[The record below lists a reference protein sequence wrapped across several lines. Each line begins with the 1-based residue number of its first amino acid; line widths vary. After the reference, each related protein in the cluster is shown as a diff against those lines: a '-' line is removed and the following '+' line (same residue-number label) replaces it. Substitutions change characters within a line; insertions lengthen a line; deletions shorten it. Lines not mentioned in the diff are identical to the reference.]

1 MTVQLTTGH
10 VARRMQRAGLTVGAT
25 CLDCDIV
32 ATAFARVAYGDRLV
46 TVTDDATPTRT
57 PNQPR
62 LDHDL
67 IRESRVLPLKLQ
79 IVSARTVRLRLG
91 RPTARTSDILLE
103 PEPPG
108 LPLSIQE
115 GDAIRVVAGGDLTV
129 TLEAD
134 PFALRIERPDGPPFT
149 LAGLDRNVF
158 GQPVTLPLAVID
170 GALAPS
176 STIGWTVSRSERL
189 YGLGERFAAFNQ
201 RGRNVALWA
210 TDAWGTT
217 TRSSYKGCP
226 IIFSS
231 ARYAVFAH
239 TIAPVQADLGATS
252 GSSCTMTVEDEGL
265 DLFIFLGP
273 DLKAILADYTALTG
287 RCPMPPRW
295 AFGLWAS
302 RCRYETRDEV
312 EKVVARLDK
321 EEIPV
326 DVVNLDPAWLRTPAL
341 NCDFEWDH
349 NAFPDPPG
357 MVRSLAEK
365 GVNVCLWE
373 VPYLAE
379 GTALHAEAQAKGYLL
394 HQADGEPVT
403 MIDGAFRP
411 DLRRG
416 IVDFTNPAA
425 AAWWKNLHAA
435 LLDMGIAAF
444 KTDFGEGVPADAQA
458 ANGLSG
464 RQLRNL
470 YPLLYN
476 RTVWEATAASHD
488 GAGFVWGRSGWAGS
502 QRYPAQWGGDPPAT
516 VEGFA
521 ASLRGGLNWAL
532 SAPGVW
538 THDIGGFFGPPPSP
552 GLYIRWAQCGLL
564 SPLAR
569 FHGTTPR
576 EPWHFGDEALRIF
589 REYAQLRYRLLPY
602 LFSVAWEAHRSGLPM
617 LRPLVLEFPHDRL
630 AWGIDDQYLLGGS
643 LLVSPVFSDQLKP
656 VAHSVYLPEG
666 EWVDFWSGELLN
678 GGRYVSRDVPLDQL
692 PLFVRR
698 GRLLP
703 MGPPMR
709 RVDDD
714 PLDPLTIRCAPSG
727 DTDLVLPE
735 ADGSTTRLALH
746 ATETSA
752 TFSVEGSVRRR
763 YSLELVGVPQQSRAT
778 LAGQQLPV
786 RVEQGIMSTLTPPIE
801 SGDIAVTW

>member
-10 VARRMQRAGLTVGAT
+10 VARRLQRADLTVDAT
-25 CLDCDIV
+25 CVECDVV
-32 ATAFARVAYGDRLV
+32 ATSFARIAYGDRLV
-46 TVTDDATPTRT
+46 TVTDDASFTRT
-57 PNQPR
+57 PNQPH

-67 IRESRVLPLKLQ
+67 IHESRILPLKLQ
-79 IVSARTVRLRLG
+79 VVSARTVRLRLG
-91 RPTARTSDILLE
+91 RLMAQTSEILLD
-103 PEPPG
+103 PEPAG
-108 LPLSIQE
+108 LPLSMQARE
-115 GDAIRVVAGGDLTV
+115 TVRVVTGGGLTV
-129 TLEAD
+129 TLNSD
-134 PFALRIERPDGPPFT
+134 PFSLRIERLDGPPFM

-158 GQPVTLPLAVID
+158 GQPVTLPLALID
-170 GALAPS
+170 GPLAPS
-176 STIGWTVSRSERL
+176 ATIGWTLSRAEHL
-189 YGLGERFAAFNQ
+189 YGLGEQFTAFNQ
-201 RGRNVALWA
+201 RGRSVELWA

-226 IIFSS
+226 IVLSS

-239 TIAPVQADLGATS
+239 TIAPVRADLGATS
-252 GSSCTMTVEDEGL
+252 SSSCTMTVEDEGL
-265 DLFIFLGP
+265 DLFIFLGA

-312 EKVVARLDK
+312 ERVIARLD
-321 EEIPV
+321 EEGIPV

-341 NCDFEWDH
+341 NCDFEWDQD
-349 NAFPDPPG
+349 AFPDPPG
-357 MVRSLAEK
+357 MIRSLAK
-365 GVNVCLWE
+365 NRVHVCLWE

-379 GTALHAEAQAKGYLL
+379 GTTLHAEAQAKGYLL
-394 HQADGEPVT
+394 RLSDGDPVS

-416 IVDFTNPAA
+416 IVDFTNPEAS
-425 AAWWKNLHAA
+425 AWWKSLHAP

-444 KTDFGEGVPADAQA
+444 KTDFGEGVPGNALA

-488 GAGFVWGRSGWAGS
+488 GMGLVWGRAGWAGS

-516 VEGFA
+516 AEGFA
-521 ASLRGGLNWAL
+521 ASIRGGLNWAL

-569 FHGTTPR
+569 FHGTSPR
-576 EPWHFGDEALRIF
+576 EPWRFGDEALRIF
-589 REYAQLRYRLLPY
+589 RKYAQLRYRLLPY
-602 LFSVAWEAHRSGLPM
+602 LFAVAWQGHSDGLPM
-617 LRPLVLEFPHDRL
+617 LRPLVLEFPHDRIG
-630 AWGIDDQYLLGGS
+630 WGIDDQYLLGES
-643 LLVSPVFSDQLKP
+643 LLVSPVFSDDLHP
-656 VAHSVYLPEG
+656 VAHLVYLPEG
-666 EWVDFWSGELLN
+666 EWVDFWNGEILK
-678 GGRYVSRDVPLDQL
+678 GGRYVSLSVPIDRL
-692 PLFVRR
+692 PLFIRR
-698 GRLLP
+698 GHLLLL
-703 MGPPMR
+703 GPQMR
-709 RVDDD
+709 RVDDG

-727 DTDLVLPE
+727 DTHLVLPE
-735 ADGSTTRLALH
+735 SDGSTTRLSVRSA
-746 ATETSA
+746 ERSA
-752 TFSVEGSVRRR
+752 TYSIEGSLRRR
-763 YSLELVGVPQQSRAT
+763 YEVQVPGVPQPVRAT
-778 LAGQQLPV
+778 FAGQDLLVQ
-786 RVEQGIMSTLTPPIE
+786 VEGEMMSATTP
-801 SGDIAVTW
+801 SMTTGHVTVSW